1 MAWKQDAREAAPIA
15 ELFPELEESFTQVL
29 PALLAYAPS
38 RQTSI
43 KAITR
48 LMMLYD
54 VGKVFHSTLEL
65 GELAPLIVARVQ
77 QIVEAEAAA
86 IWLLDNV
93 KKNLYCAAA
102 AGPRDPRMDST
113 QVWASDPGL
122 GAALSEGQLSCYTRS
137 TTLPGRAAG
146 GNHYARSWSCR

>member
-1 MAWKQDAREAAPIA
+1 
-15 ELFPELEESFTQVL
+15 
-29 PALLAYAPS
+29 
-38 RQTSI
+38 
-43 KAITR
+43 
-48 LMMLYD
+48 MMLYD

-122 GAALSEGQLSCYTRS
+122 GAALSEGQPVLLHKIDDPPWTSRWGQPLRS
-137 TTLPGRAAG
+137 ILVVPLKFDGRFLGTFEAIRG
-146 GNHYARSWSCR
+146 VDGWPFTDWSSGT